1 MTQLANRDLHVDMPL
16 TNVSIAYSN
25 AEYIADT
32 IFPQAPVNKQSDIVP
47 KYDQSHWFRN
57 LAEKRAPGTKSKR
70 SGFTA
75 DLTDKYFCDRWSF
88 ADEINDET
96 RDNSDAPFNLDV
108 DTTDFV
114 TDKLLMAREVAFVT
128 DFMKTGVWGT
138 DKVGATDFVKFSDYA
153 GSDPL
158 GVITDYRDAV
168 QGKIGRD
175 VNTFA
180 VSRLI
185 HSKLKWHPDLIDMIK
200 YTQKGQLT
208 PELIAQLLEIGRYLV
223 GQAIYTTD
231 AEGTT
236 EASVNYSRVWGK
248 DALMLYVTDSP
259 SLKKPT
265 AGLTFIWRRVANAL
279 QYIKRMRDEE
289 RETDII
295 EVNSYFDQKVTA
307 ANAGLFMSGVV
318 A

>member
-1 MTQLANRDLHVDMPL
+1 MTQLANRDLHVDGNL

-25 AEYIADT
+25 AEYIADQ

-70 SGFTA
+70 SGFTV
-75 DLTDKYFCDRWSF
+75 DLTDKYFCDRYSF
-88 ADEINDET
+88 ADEVNDET

-108 DTTDFV
+108 DTTEFV
-114 TDKLLMAREVAFVT
+114 TDKLLMTREVNFVT

-138 DKVGATDFVKFSDYA
+138 DKAGTTDFVKFSDYA
-153 GSDPL
+153 LSAPL
-158 GVITDYRDAV
+158 EVITDYRDIV

-175 VNTFA
+175 VNLFA
-180 VSRLI
+180 VSRPI

-200 YTQKGQLT
+200 YTQRGQLT
-208 PELIAQLLEIGRYLV
+208 PQLIAELLEIGRYLV
-223 GQAIYTTD
+223 GQAIQTTD
-231 AEGTT
+231 PEGTA
-236 EASVNYSRVWGK
+236 EASVNYSRIWGK
-248 DALMLYVTDSP
+248 DALMAYVSDRP
-259 SLKKPT
+259 SLKTPT

-307 ANAGLFMSGVV
+307 KNAGLFMDEVI